1 MLIKGFRGAYEAVP
15 LYKMCVRTNIF
26 VGYAP
31 MGVVPEL
38 LVNGVTFL
46 LGYDFYGHDQVV
58 SCMLNIGVIEHG

>member
-46 LGYDFYGHDQVV
+46 LGYDFYGHWPD
-58 SCMLNIGVIEHG
+58 H